1 MAAIADGIDFVAGLF
16 SSQKS
21 SVIKA
26 GSGVDTAGLKGASG
40 MCYMLFTFLWL
51 AVWHKVSQKDFSA
64 IITCA
69 ALVQC
74 ASFVVLSMRV
84 RATKSVS
91 GLSAKTIQMY
101 VLFLCVRLCSTTL
114 KRGYIPVDRS
124 GHYFYQFMDFCSAL
138 FAMHLLYC
146 CHKSYQHSYQEEH
159 DSLPML
165 PLVVPAVIMACLVHG
180 DFNRSFFFD
189 TVWFSSLNL
198 ETVALVPQLWMM
210 SKIGGKVSTISAQ
223 FIAANVAS
231 KVMTVTFWIWAYPEL
246 IDENGSNLAGQ
257 LIIGAYLIQL
267 LLAADFMFYY
277 VKGLLE
283 GTDQVVLPQAEGIEM

>member
-1 MAAIADGIDFVAGLF
+1 
-16 SSQKS
+16 
-21 SVIKA
+21 
-26 GSGVDTAGLKGASG
+26 
-40 MCYMLFTFLWL
+40 
-51 AVWHKVSQKDFSA
+51 
-64 IITCA
+64 
-69 ALVQC
+69 
-74 ASFVVLSMRV
+74 
-84 RATKSVS
+84 
-91 GLSAKTIQMY
+91 MY

-124 GHYFYQFMDFCSAL
+124 GHYFYQLM
-138 FAMHLLYC
+138 
-146 CHKSYQHSYQEEH
+146 
-159 DSLPML
+159 
-165 PLVVPAVIMACLVHG
+165 VPAVIMACLAHG

-210 SKIGGKVSTISAQ
+210 SKIGGKVSTVSAQ

-246 IDENGSNLAGQ
+246 VDENGSNLAGQ
-257 LIIGAYLIQL
+257 LIIGAYMIQL